1 VSRIVIRR
9 WPEEYDMSSLA
20 DGQSIGIGDK
30 STEQLATEIGLT
42 DEEIAWRKD
51 FLSFTD
57 EDADRLQELR
67 SVVDAREED
76 LVDAFLDPI
85 RAHDRTQEIL
95 DRSPRDDAALRQI
108 VSGYLRMLTGG
119 QYDREYFKHRT
130 RIGSLHDRL
139 DMPLHYFGGMF
150 GNLTNVVLDELT
162 TATVEAATAALPA
175 EHREAVAEAIEDGFA
190 TAKSA
195 VRGMN
200 LDMQVVNDTYLHS
213 YSEDLHGEIE
223 QSREMRRSIADS
235 IDEVQT
241 EAASVTER
249 MSNID
254 ELVTQQS
261 EGTADL
267 SAEIADLSATI
278 EEIAATTDDVADTST
293 GARDVAADGNDAAD
307 EAMAAMERV
316 ETKQTEIGA
325 DVESLVDAIDE
336 VEGIVE
342 VINDIANQTNILALN
357 ASIEAARAG
366 EAGDGFAVV
375 ANEVKS
381 LAEDTQEQASR
392 VEEIIVEVTDHIDST
407 AESLDAADEAVE
419 RGADRVDETQDAL
432 ENIVDSVDE
441 VATGI
446 EEVAAATDEQA
457 ATSSELSNMVD
468 DIAARADEVTD
479 EVAEVLDS
487 VRSQSGQIT
496 VIDDAVDELGTVE
509 TTERTAVT
517 DASRDA
523 RSVTDGGIP
532 ADLRADLPDGIPD
545 AVLTGMDEATL
556 REIAR
561 DDGDVE
567 RPF

>member
-1 VSRIVIRR
+1 
-9 WPEEYDMSSLA
+9 MNSLA
-20 DGQSIGIGDK
+20 EGDSIGIGDK

-42 DEEIAWRKD
+42 SEEIAWRKE
-51 FLSFTD
+51 FLDFTD
-57 EDADRLQELR
+57 EDVERLESLR
-67 SVVDAREED
+67 SVVDAREDD

-85 RAHDRTQEIL
+85 HAHDRTEEIL
-95 DRSPRDDAALRQI
+95 DRSPRDEAALRRI

-130 RIGSLHDRL
+130 RIGGLHDRL

-150 GNLTNVVLDELT
+150 GNLINTVLDELSRV
-162 TATVEAATAALPA
+162 TVESATADLPP
-175 EHREAVAEAIEDGFA
+175 EHRDSVADAIEEGFE
-190 TAKSA
+190 TAKSG

-213 YSEDLHGEIE
+213 YSQDLHEEIE
-223 QSREMRRSIADS
+223 ASREMREEIADS
-235 IDEVQT
+235 IDEVQS
-241 EAASVTER
+241 EAANATKR
-249 MSNID
+249 MTQID
-254 ELVTQQS
+254 RLVDEQS

-267 SAEIADLSATI
+267 SGEIADLSATI
-278 EEIAATTDDVADTST
+278 EEIAATTDDVADTSEE
-293 GARDVAADGNDAAD
+293 AREVAATGDDAAAD
-307 EAMAAMERV
+307 AMAAMERV
-316 ETKQTEIGA
+316 EAKQTDIGE
-325 DVESLVDAIDE
+325 DVEALVDAIDE

-392 VEEIIVEVTDHIDST
+392 VEDIIVEVTEHIDDT
-407 AESLDAADEAVE
+407 ADSLDEADEAI
-419 RGADRVDETQDAL
+419 GHGTARVDETQAAL
-432 ENIVDSVDE
+432 ESIVDSVDA

-457 ATSSELSNMVD
+457 ASSSELSNMVD
-468 DIAARADEVTD
+468 GIAARADEVAD
-479 EVAEVLDS
+479 EVADALEN
-487 VRSQSGQIT
+487 VRSQSRQIT
-496 VIDDAVDELGTVE
+496 VIDDAVDELGSTEAVE
-509 TTERTAVT
+509 LTAVT
-517 DASRDA
+517 DASRSGSA
-523 RSVTDGGIP
+523 PATDGGHRADGEIP
-532 ADLRADLPDGIPD
+532 ADLRDELPTGMPD
-545 AVLTGMDEATL
+545 AVLEGMDEERL

-561 DDGDVE
+561 NDAD

>member
-1 VSRIVIRR
+1 
-9 WPEEYDMSSLA
+9 MGSLA
-20 DGQSIGIGDK
+20 DGQSIGIGDT

-42 DEEIAWRKD
+42 SEEIAWRKD
-51 FLSFTD
+51 FLGFTD
-57 EDADRLQELR
+57 EDVARLESLR
-67 SVVDAREED
+67 GVVDAREED

-85 RAHDRTQEIL
+85 HEHDRTEEIL
-95 DRSPRDDAALRQI
+95 DRSPRDEAALRRI

-150 GNLTNVVLDELT
+150 GNLINTVLDEL
-162 TATVEAATAALPA
+162 ATVTVENATAELPPD
-175 EHREAVAEAIEDGFA
+175 HRDAVADAIEEGFE
-190 TAKSA
+190 TAKSG

-213 YSEDLHGEIE
+213 YSQNLHGEIQ

-249 MSNID
+249 MTTVD
-254 ELVTQQS
+254 GLVTEQS

-278 EEIAATTDDVADTST
+278 EEIAATTDDVADTSEE
-293 GARDVAADGNDAAD
+293 AREVAATGDDAAAD
-307 EAMAAMERV
+307 AMAAMERV
-316 ETKQTEIGA
+316 EAKQTDIGE
-325 DVESLVDAIDE
+325 DVEALVDAIDE

-375 ANEVKS
+375 ADEVKS

-392 VEEIIVEVTDHIDST
+392 VEDIIAEVTEHIDDT
-407 AESLDAADEAVE
+407 ADSLDEADDAI
-419 RGADRVDETQDAL
+419 GHGTARVDETQAAL
-432 ENIVDSVDE
+432 ESIVDSVDT
-441 VATGI
+441 VAGGI

-457 ATSSELSNMVD
+457 ASSSELSNMVD
-468 DIAARADEVTD
+468 GIAARADEVAD
-479 EVAEVLDS
+479 EVADALES
-487 VRSQSGQIT
+487 VRSQSRQIT
-496 VIDDAVDELGTVE
+496 VIDDAVDELGSTEAVE
-509 TTERTAVT
+509 LTAVT
-517 DASRDA
+517 DASRSGSA
-523 RSVTDGGIP
+523 ATTDGGHRADGGVP
-532 ADLRADLPDGIPD
+532 ADLRDALPEGMPD
-545 AVLTGMDEATL
+545 AVIEGMDEATL

-561 DDGDVE
+561 GDAD

>member
-1 VSRIVIRR
+1 
-9 WPEEYDMSSLA
+9 MSSLA
-20 DGQSIGIGDK
+20 DGQSIGIGDT

-51 FLSFTD
+51 FLGFTD
-57 EDADRLQELR
+57 EDAERLESLR
-67 SVVDAREED
+67 EVVDAREDD

-85 RAHDRTQEIL
+85 HEHDRTEEIL
-95 DRSPRDDAALRQI
+95 DRSPRDEAALRRI
-108 VSGYLRMLTGG
+108 VSGYFRMLTGG

-150 GNLTNVVLDELT
+150 GNLINTVLDEL
-162 TATVEAATAALPA
+162 ATVTVESATADLPPD
-175 EHREAVAEAIEDGFA
+175 HRDAVADAIEEGFE
-190 TAKSA
+190 TAKSG

-213 YSEDLHGEIE
+213 YSQDLYEEIE
-223 QSREMRRSIADS
+223 ASRELREEIADS

-241 EAASVTER
+241 EAANATKR
-249 MSNID
+249 MTQID
-254 ELVTQQS
+254 HLVDEQS

-267 SAEIADLSATI
+267 SGEIADLSATI
-278 EEIAATTDDVADTST
+278 EEIAATTDDVADTSEEAREAAAT
-293 GARDVAADGNDAAD
+293 GDDAAAG
-307 EAMAAMERV
+307 AMAAMERV
-316 ETKQTEIGA
+316 EAKQTDIGE
-325 DVESLVDAIDE
+325 DVEALVDAIDE

-392 VEEIIVEVTDHIDST
+392 VEDIIGEVTERIDDT
-407 AESLDAADEAVE
+407 ADSLDEADEAIDH
-419 RGADRVDETQDAL
+419 GAARVDETQAAL
-432 ENIVDSVDE
+432 ESIVDSVE
-441 VATGI
+441 SVATGI

-457 ATSSELSNMVD
+457 ASSSELSNMVD

-479 EVAEVLDS
+479 EVAEALES
-487 VRSQSGQIT
+487 VRSQSRQIT
-496 VIDDAVDELGTVE
+496 VIDDAVGDLGS
-509 TTERTAVT
+509 TEAVDLTAVT
-517 DASRDA
+517 DASRSGSAWATDGGPRA
-523 RSVTDGGIP
+523 DGGIP
-532 ADLRADLPDGIPD
+532 AALRDELPDGMPD
-545 AVLTGMDEATL
+545 AVLEGMDEATL
-556 REIAR
+556 RKIAQSGA
-561 DDGDVE
+561 D